1 MVRCFFFICALL
13 LLANSEARGQTSMDS
28 GARAAALGGA
38 ATALSGEA
46 WGYANPAAWSTLP
59 GRFVGFYATQAFGLS
74 ELRLGAAQYA
84 EPMRLGTVALGA
96 RTFGF
101 EDYRETHV
109 NAGFARG
116 FRLGTSRR
124 FHLGVSARYH
134 RVSIPE
140 YGAAGTVELS
150 VGWLV
155 NVLPSLD
162 AGFQATNLHMPELGG
177 DELPR
182 TLSLGLSY
190 APLDELRVVV
200 DAYKDVR
207 FPLSIRS
214 GIEVRPVE
222 VLFLRVGAT
231 TEPSRLTA
239 GVGVRLGALM
249 ADVAAERHEVLG
261 WSPAV
266 AFAIQW

>member
-1 MVRCFFFICALL
+1 MVRCFLLIFALV
-13 LLANSEARGQTSMDS
+13 LLAPSAAQGQTSMDS

-38 ATALSGEA
+38 ATALDGEA

-84 EPMRLGTVALGA
+84 EPTRLGTVALGA

-101 EDYRETHV
+101 EDYRETHL

-116 FRLGTSRR
+116 FRLGTTRR
-124 FHLGVSARYH
+124 FHLGVSVRYH

-140 YGAAGTVELS
+140 YGAAGTVELGL
-150 VGWLV
+150 GWLV
-155 NVLPSLD
+155 TVLPSLD
-162 AGFQATNLHMPELGG
+162 VGFLATNIHTPELGG

-182 TLSLGLSY
+182 TLALGLGY

-200 DAYKDVR
+200 DVYKDVR

-214 GIEVRPVE
+214 GLEVRPVE

-231 TEPSRLTA
+231 SEPSRLTA
-239 GVGVRLGALM
+239 GIGVHVGAVR